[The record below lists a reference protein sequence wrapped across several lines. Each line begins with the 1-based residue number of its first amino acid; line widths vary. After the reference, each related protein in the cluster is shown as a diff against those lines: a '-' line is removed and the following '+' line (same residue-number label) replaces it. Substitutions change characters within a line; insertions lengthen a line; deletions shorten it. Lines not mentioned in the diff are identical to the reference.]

1 MMRWRLVLLLC
12 LATIP
17 AALGLIASLLL
28 QDEVLPNFIYTG
40 QYTVDLAWIVSMG
53 SIVLSLL
60 GGLAVLAI
68 WFIGHTRSMLAKSR
82 ANSLEDRRRF
92 IRRLDHEM
100 KNPLTIILL
109 SLSNLQNSPNL
120 SSEESSSLARAAQ
133 QVQRLQRLVIDLRW
147 LTELDAQTIERT
159 RLDLREV
166 IRDAVHS
173 ACPEEISPRIRVRY
187 QEVPWPVGTVYGDR
201 DLLVAALRNLLDNA
215 LKFTEDTGQV
225 EIRASDDG
233 HTVTLEVADTGIGI
247 SAEEIPFIFEELYR
261 GQNAKRILGSGMGL
275 ALVQRIVVLHHGTIG
290 VSSREGHGTVMSVR
304 LPLAPSE

>member
-1 MMRWRLVLLLC
+1 MRWRFVLMAC
-12 LATIP
+12 LAAVP

-28 QDEVLPNFIYTG
+28 QNEILPNFIYAG
-40 QYTVDLAWIVSMG
+40 QYTVDLAWVVSSGGIV
-53 SIVLSLL
+53 VSLL
-60 GGLAVLAI
+60 SGLTVLAV
-68 WFIGHTRSMLAKSR
+68 WFFWRARSMLSRSR
-82 ANSLEDRRRF
+82 ATALEDRKRF

-109 SLSNLQNSPNL
+109 SLSNLQNSPHL
-120 SSEESSSLARAAQ
+120 SSEESSSLVRAAQ
-133 QVQRLQRLVIDLRW
+133 QVQRMQRLVVDLRW
-147 LTELDAQTIERT
+147 LTELDAHTIERT

-187 QEVPWPVGTVYGDR
+187 QEVPWPVGPVSGDR

-247 SAEEIPFIFEELYR
+247 PAEEIPFIFEELYR
-261 GQNAKRILGSGMGL
+261 GQNAKRISGSGMGL
-275 ALVQRIVVLHHGTIG
+275 ALVQRIVTLHRGT
-290 VSSREGHGTVMSVR
+290 VSLSSREGHGTVTSIR
-304 LPLAPSE
+304 LPLAPAS